1 MKLNALE
8 VRSAFLGATPEME
21 DGIEDSSPGIGS
33 PCARHTSSRCCR
45 RDIDACARPRQRCR
59 GRGVPVVLSRKDN
72 RGRWVEIAKSRAD
85 DNGRVRSFGDA
96 ARFTPGVY
104 RLHFDMTGYPQAGAQ
119 PFFPEIDLVFR
130 VTDAAGH
137 YHVPVVVSPF
147 GYSTY
152 RGN

>member
-1 MKLNALE
+1 MKIVHLASVAL
-8 VRSAFLGATPEME
+8 ALATPLPAAAAEISTHVL
-21 DGIEDSSPGIGS
+21 DL
-33 PCARHTSSRCCR
+33 ARGVGG
-45 RDIDACARPRQRCR
+45 P
-59 GRGVPVVLSRKDN
+59 GVPVVLSRKDD
-72 RGRWVEIAKSRAD
+72 RGRWVEIAKSRTD

-130 VTDAAGH
+130 VTDASGH